1 MAMLF
6 NVVAE
11 AMSSLAKLPR
21 KLLYGLRMNGN
32 CTDEASLER
41 GGLPID
47 MGAEGM
53 RQRPSAGQ
61 QATFAGD
68 DGGSPTTT
76 SGTLTPGSGEPST
89 PIEGRDDAKAHLV
102 DSFIQTT
109 LRRLS
114 TNFSSAASSQE
125 ALEAKI
131 LFDKSRGYDQFK
143 KHEYE
148 KAPMGFPRL
157 SKYIATNDGYQVYRG
172 FNSGHIRLLLKY
184 EVEITELEKRLE
196 KLDEGDIANPDM
208 TYRLRNTRHEPHWD
222 TERRELENDL
232 EAKLMKYDEILLKH
246 AQVQGLARPS
256 PRNHRSVF
264 NWIWTNKPLDK
275 GFDDF
280 IFFAND
286 MVTTKKCGSN
296 YFEEFIEENIHTWP
310 VSKLKRY
317 LTTDTERDMT
327 SDLNVTYYSQKQLES
342 FAGYLLI
349 GTTVVTLLLPV
360 FLLFLVPMSRIL
372 MCFTASVFVIAL
384 ACLLFVVTKGNV
396 YRVFIGTATYGAVL
410 VVFLGNISAEAGGV
424 N

>member
-1 MAMLF
+1 MLF

-68 DGGSPTTT
+68 DGGSHTTT

-89 PIEGRDDAKAHLV
+89 PIEGRDDAKGNTLNTATKMLWTMLTGFLAHLV

-143 KHEYE
+143 KHEC
-148 KAPMGFPRL
+148 K
-157 SKYIATNDGYQVYRG
+157 
-172 FNSGHIRLLLKY
+172 
-184 EVEITELEKRLE
+184 
-196 KLDEGDIANPDM
+196 
-208 TYRLRNTRHEPHWD
+208 
-222 TERRELENDL
+222 
-232 EAKLMKYDEILLKH
+232 
-246 AQVQGLARPS
+246 
-256 PRNHRSVF
+256 
-264 NWIWTNKPLDK
+264 
-275 GFDDF
+275 
-280 IFFAND
+280 
-286 MVTTKKCGSN
+286 
-296 YFEEFIEENIHTWP
+296 
-310 VSKLKRY
+310 
-317 LTTDTERDMT
+317 
-327 SDLNVTYYSQKQLES
+327 
-342 FAGYLLI
+342 
-349 GTTVVTLLLPV
+349 
-360 FLLFLVPMSRIL
+360 
-372 MCFTASVFVIAL
+372 
-384 ACLLFVVTKGNV
+384 
-396 YRVFIGTATYGAVL
+396 
-410 VVFLGNISAEAGGV
+410 
-424 N
+424 